1 MVVVASAQQSVEVY
15 TKGTKAWFPD
25 KREAWVSTTCISNT
39 VVAGKVRLVFQGE
52 DEDEKEYVF
61 EATWADIE
69 KTAGSKLPPL
79 RNPPKMESTD
89 DLTNLSYLNEPAVMN
104 TIRTR
109 YLQHLI
115 YTYSGIVLIAMNPF
129 DRVSLYDPDIVQQ
142 YSGRRRG
149 ELEPHLFAIAED
161 AYRCMIREQTNQ
173 TIVVSGESGA
183 GKTVSAKYIMRYFA
197 MADDQDSK
205 GKKLKTSGSM
215 TEVEEQIL
223 ATNPIME
230 AFGNAKTTRND
241 NSSRFGKYIEI
252 QFDTDANIIGAK
264 IRTYLL
270 ERSRLIFQPEIERNY
285 HIFYQLCVGAPSS
298 ERKEFELGD
307 YTTFHYLNQSGTGTV
322 PGMDDA
328 AEFEITQ
335 RALSTI
341 GVSVKLQWKIFRL
354 LAALLHL
361 GNIEIGGRSDAMVA
375 ETDPALL
382 TATRLLGIKTADF
395 RKWIIRKQI
404 VTRSEK
410 IVTNLNPAQASVV
423 KDSVAKY
430 IYANLFDWLVSVIN
444 ESLSCPDDEKV
455 RNFIGVLDIYGFEHF
470 KKNSFEQFCINYAN
484 EKLQQQFNQH
494 VFKLEQEEYIQ
505 EKINWTFIEFSD
517 NQKCIELIEGKL
529 GILSLLDE
537 ESRLPSGTD
546 VGFVQKLYSNF
557 DNVGFKK
564 VFKKP
569 RFSNTAFTIAHY
581 AHDVEYEAENFLDK
595 NKDTVPDEHLALLQS
610 SEFDYLQEIMEKAA
624 ANAQTHTPENNK
636 RMSMTSRKPT
646 LGSIFKLSLIN
657 LMDTIGNTNVHYIR
671 CIKPNEA
678 KVAWEFEPNMV
689 LAQLRACGVLETIRI
704 SCAGYPTR
712 WSYEEF
718 ADRYYAL
725 VSSKHWDPKSRP
737 DINELCSVILAA
749 SIKDTAMYQ
758 EGISK
763 IFFRAGQLAYLEK
776 LRSDRFNEC
785 AVLLQKNIR
794 RFVYRTRYV
803 RMQELTVK
811 LQCIARTKV
820 SVKKLQALREE
831 KAAVILQKNWRRY
844 VERKKYLAKQQFI
857 LKLQAAAR
865 GYNGRRLFVFLEKSH
880 AAVQIQKLIRGW
892 FARKNYKKQRDMVI
906 HLQSCIRQRVAR
918 KALVAMVTEARSVVH
933 FKEVSYALENK
944 VVELTQTLTAVRD
957 EKKAAM
963 DRSVQLEAQI
973 RNWSD
978 RYEKMERRAK
988 GFEEKLQE
996 PTVPQAQ
1003 WDTLLSEKDVLAA
1016 DYKKSLDKIKT
1027 QDKELAQMLE
1037 QNNTQKETIT
1047 ELQKAVE
1054 EANERASKPADE
1066 AEVAELKSQI
1076 AALKTQ
1082 LTQVLHAP
1090 RKQQQSA
1097 GGARGLSPAGT
1108 RGLSPAPN
1116 AMRNLSPSPAR
1127 ILETEALKEPLNER
1141 NLSPASIPVNRR
1153 PRRNSS
1159 ADVIQARPKTSIDSI
1174 RKTENLNS
1182 SKSPRPTSVD
1192 QLSTILGNKTVTGAI
1207 DEEPEEEIHGILR
1220 DEDSL
1225 QEEIHEGLI
1234 KALKMPLPSL
1244 QNPPSQKEIFF
1255 PAHMISMCV
1264 TEMWR
1269 LRYVQESERLMF
1281 TVMDT
1286 IQKQCLS
1293 FTGEE
1298 AVVPCAFW
1306 LTNVHELL
1314 SLLCQTLQ
1322 EMEQEMF
1329 QNNSNGRRSTA
1340 WQDFEKLVRSVKY
1353 EMQCLEDNIFHAWM
1367 KELKKRLSKMVV
1379 PAVIEGQSLPG
1390 FITSDSGRFFNKL
1403 LTGTTQPTYSMDEL
1417 LNFLNKVWRTMKCY
1431 YIEPSVSTQVLTELL
1446 KLIGVT
1452 AFNDLLMRK
1461 NFSSWKRAMQI
1472 QYNITR
1478 IEEWCKSHDIPE
1490 GTLQLEHLMQTTKL
1504 LQFKKASLEDIENIY
1519 DVCWILSPTQIQKL
1533 ISQYHVADY
1542 ENPIRPDILKAVASH
1557 VVSGDKSDV
1566 LLLDSVAIDDTTNP
1580 FEIPGPRETRPQKYL
1595 PAWLN
1600 LKRLRRLTM
1609 ITQTTPTTTLLEA
1622 QM

>member
-1 MVVVASAQQSVEVY
+1 MAVITSAQQSVEIY
-15 TKGTKAWFPD
+15 TKGTKAWFED
-25 KREAWVSTTCISNT
+25 KREAWVSATCLSNT
-39 VVAGKVRLVFQGE
+39 VNDQSVRLVFQS
-52 DEDEKEYVF
+52 DNEDEKEYVF

-79 RNPPKMESTD
+79 RNPPKMEATD

-129 DRVSLYDPDIVQQ
+129 DRLALYDPDIVQQ

-161 AYRCMIREQTNQ
+161 AYRCMIREKTNQ

-197 MADDQDSK
+197 MADDQDTK
-205 GKKLKTSGSM
+205 ARKKKSDGGM

-252 QFDTDANIIGAK
+252 QFDNGANIIGAK

-270 ERSRLIFQPEIERNY
+270 ERSRLIFQPETERNY
-285 HIFYQLCVGAPSS
+285 HIFYQLCAGAPSS
-298 ERKEFELGD
+298 EKRELGLGD
-307 YTTFHYLNQSGTGTV
+307 FSNFHYLNQSGTGTV
-322 PGMDDA
+322 LGMDDA
-328 AEFEITQ
+328 AEFEVTQ

-341 GVSVKLQWKIFRL
+341 GVSVQLQWKIFRL

-361 GNIEIGGRSDAMVA
+361 GDIQVTGRGDAMLS
-375 ETDPALL
+375 ESDPALL
-382 TATRLLGIKTADF
+382 TATRLLGIDHNEF

-404 VTRSEK
+404 ITRNEK
-410 IVTNLNPAQASVV
+410 IVTNLSPTQAAVV

-430 IYANLFDWLVSVIN
+430 IYANLFDWLVNIIN
-444 ESLSCPDDEKV
+444 DSLSCPDDSNV
-455 RNFIGVLDIYGFEHF
+455 CNFIGVLDIYGFEHF

-517 NQKCIELIEGKL
+517 NQKCIELIEAKMGV
-529 GILSLLDE
+529 LSLLDE

-546 VGFVQKLYSNF
+546 QGFIQKLYSNF
-557 DNVGFKK
+557 DNAAFRK

-595 NKDTVPDEHLALLQS
+595 NKDTVPDEHLTLLQT
-610 SEFDYLQEIMEKAA
+610 SEFDYLKEIMEKAA
-624 ANAQTHTPENNK
+624 LNQPVPTPEASK
-636 RMSMTSRKPT
+636 RLSMTSRKPT

-678 KVAWEFEPNMV
+678 KVAWEFDPNMV
-689 LAQLRACGVLETIRI
+689 LSQLRACGVLETIRI
-704 SCAGYPTR
+704 SCAGYPSR

-725 VSSKHWDPKSRP
+725 VSSKHWDPRMKP
-737 DINELCSVILAA
+737 EVEKLCFIILET
-749 SIKDTAMYQ
+749 SIKDVSMYQ
-758 EGISK
+758 AGISK

-776 LRSDRFNEC
+776 LRTDRFNEC

-803 RMQELTVK
+803 RMQELAVK
-811 LQCIARTKV
+811 LQCIARRRV
-820 SVKKLQALREE
+820 ACANMLSLLENRAALT
-831 KAAVILQKNWRRY
+831 IQKNWRRV
-844 VERKKYLAKQQFI
+844 VERRKYLAIQAFI
-857 LKLQAAAR
+857 FKLQAVSRA
-865 GYNGRRLFVFLEKSH
+865 YNGRRQFELLRENH
-880 AAVQIQKLIRGW
+880 AAVQIQRLVRGW
-892 FARKNYKKQRDMVI
+892 FARKHYKKQISMVV
-906 HLQSCIRQRVAR
+906 HLQSCIRRRVAHKEL
-918 KALVAMVTEARSVVH
+918 KAMITEARSVVH

-957 EKKAAM
+957 ERKAAL
-963 DRSVQLEAQI
+963 DRSLQLEGQVK
-973 RNWSD
+973 NWSD
-978 RYEKMERRAK
+978 RYEKMERKAK
-988 GFEEKLQE
+988 GFEERLQE

-1003 WDTLLSEKDVLAA
+1003 WNTLQSEKDSLAT
-1016 DYKKSLDKIKT
+1016 DYKKAMDKIKS
-1027 QDKELAQMLE
+1027 QDKELSQMLE
-1037 QNNTQKETIT
+1037 QIAAQKENVT
-1047 ELQKAVE
+1047 ELQKSLE
-1054 EANERASKPADE
+1054 EANERANKPSNE
-1066 AEVAELKSQI
+1066 AEIAELKSQI

-1082 LTQVLHAP
+1082 LGQALNMS
-1090 RKQQQSA
+1090 RKPQPQPQPSA
-1097 GGARGLSPAGT
+1097 ST
-1108 RGLSPAPN
+1108 SRGLSPAPRSI
-1116 AMRNLSPSPAR
+1116 RNLSPSPASF
-1127 ILETEALKEPLNER
+1127 LDTDSLKEPIHKR
-1141 NLSPASIPVNRR
+1141 SISPATIAMPRR
-1153 PRRNSS
+1153 SRRNSS
-1159 ADVIQARPKTSIDSI
+1159 TDVVKTRPKTSIDAI
-1174 RKTENLNS
+1174 RQTDVLSSNKT
-1182 SKSPRPTSVD
+1182 PRPTSVD
-1192 QLSTILGNKTVTGAI
+1192 HLINILGGKSVTG
-1207 DEEPEEEIHGILR
+1207 ENGESPEDEIHSILR

-1269 LRYVQESERLMF
+1269 LKYVQESERLMF

-1293 FTGEE
+1293 FTGDD

-1314 SLLCQTLQ
+1314 SLLCQTLE
-1322 EMEQEMF
+1322 EMEQGMF
-1329 QNNSNGRRSTA
+1329 QGNVNGRRSAA

-1379 PAVIEGQSLPG
+1379 PAIIEGQSLPG

-1403 LTGTTQPTYSMDEL
+1403 LTGSSQPTYNMDEL
-1417 LNFLNKVWRTMKCY
+1417 LNFLNKVW
-1431 YIEPSVSTQVLTELL
+1431 P
-1446 KLIGVT
+1446 
-1452 AFNDLLMRK
+1452 
-1461 NFSSWKRAMQI
+1461 MQI
-1472 QYNITR
+1472 QYNTTR
-1478 IEEWCKSHDIPE
+1478 IEEWCKGHDISE
-1490 GTLQLEHLMQTTKL
+1490 GTLQLEHLIQTTKL
-1504 LQFKKASLEDIENIY
+1504 LQFKKACASLEDIENIY

-1542 ENPIRPDILKAVASH
+1542 ENPIRPDILKVVASH

-1580 FEIPGPRETRPQKYL
+1580 FEIPGPRETRSQKYL
-1595 PAWLN
+1595 PAWVSVFSLSLS
-1600 LKRLRRLTM
+1600 LKCFMFVLVTYVLCF
-1609 ITQTTPTTTLLEA
+1609 
-1622 QM
+1622 